1 MLMKAWQLWTIC
13 LKNTVSNW
21 EVFFLISNFII
32 WLILLVYVVVSVKR
46 GMKPGKVFISAIIMR
61 IVLGIL
67 F

>member
-1 MLMKAWQLWTIC
+1 M
-13 LKNTVSNW
+13 
-21 EVFFLISNFII
+21 ISNFII

-46 GMKPGKVFISAIIMR
+46 GMKPGKVFISTIIMR